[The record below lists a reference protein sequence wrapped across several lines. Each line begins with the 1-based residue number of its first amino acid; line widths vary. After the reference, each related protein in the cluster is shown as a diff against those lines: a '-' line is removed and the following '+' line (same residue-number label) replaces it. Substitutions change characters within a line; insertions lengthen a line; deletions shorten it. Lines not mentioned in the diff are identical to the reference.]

1 MEPGINYTV
10 QPIDL
15 RRLRWLGVW
24 LPLAAIAVVL
34 LAEGALE
41 TYPDPTWHDPM
52 IVVHGL
58 MIVVIGLGMYVSSNW
73 MFGIIRKDRE
83 EILQR
88 SRDVASLDRRL
99 RALIENSSD
108 LIVLLS
114 PERTVQYTS
123 PSVAGILGYAMEELT
138 GRDALDLVCPE
149 DRGAFETRLWELLPQ
164 PSAITTETI
173 RVQHRDG
180 SPRWMGVAMS
190 NLLGEPSVGAI
201 VCNARDITVRKEAQ
215 DSLQWQLNVNLILAD
230 LYQPLVSP
238 AASTREIA
246 RIILD
251 RSHVAP

>member
-88 SRDVASLDRRL
+88 SRDVASLDRRF

-108 LIVLLS
+108 LTALLGFD
-114 PERTVQYTS
+114 RTIQYTS
-123 PSVAGILGYAMEELT
+123 PSVGRFLGYAADELM
-138 GRDALDLVCPE
+138 GRDALDFVCPQ
-149 DRGAFETRLWELLPQ
+149 DRGAVEARLRELLLHPL
-164 PSAITTETI
+164 ATITETI
-173 RVQHRDG
+173 GVQHRDG

-238 AASTREIA
+238 AASTPEIA